1 MVRDRRESVGGD
13 EVDEAIDPDA
23 DPDEQAAALFGEAEA
38 RVPDDGSGDEDSDAI
53 SACRW
58 CRETFSTVTGQRTH
72 SCEGRSDAEASW
84 QGEDAGATDASAAHD
99 TIKPQVHELNAQL
112 LFTPTTDEPGEDG
125 LYPYRLL
132 LDRWE
137 PDLVCSFEAADTEW
151 VFASEDSLDAHDIH
165 PAEYD
170 HRNPNYWHGNIK
182 TRPGDS
188 GESYIEFTA
197 PLVDASDP
205 NLNRRVTLIIRPGF
219 DGAVNIADGE
229 PIDSLQGCPE
239 GVRIEVKSSSVDR
252 DDLLDV
258 IQGFAG
264 QLGIRPDWFARD
276 HVHDRSR
283 ITGLAYYVRLLK
295 EVADDHFV
303 NPDGLLERLAVFSS
317 RRQGQGELKWDNED
331 ISGKRTAV
339 SLNPTGLS
347 NLYRGHGV
355 GKLLKCYLMKNARE
369 DARDPD
375 DHPTDHPKVEV
386 QWSRGYTPYDV
397 SIPFLAEH
405 AEDGIDIDDL
415 AVELQEYLVNAIQWA
430 GLSRRPEA
438 EHWVPDDHFG
448 PVAMEQDVRQAV
460 SIVGDPIDLAVDQE
474 RNLATKSMLEDP
486 PTEKQQGVLR
496 ALADGGEFDTQA
508 ALAEAADT
516 STSTVSRT
524 FRKYESLLSTMQQLS
539 FEDSIV
545 RDRVQELMA
554 ILERDLD
561 GIERGIRSLLSSA
574 DAEVSEDSPFGKWVK
589 RYGAT
594 LKDHHRDGLR
604 LDLASGNL
612 SRHELVK
619 VLRAGF
625 QAADA
630 TPGIDVRKFAFAHV
644 AYHDE
649 NGERVWKNEK
659 VAVNNAV
666 ETEILGVEGTGRL
679 V

>member
-1 MVRDRRESVGGD
+1 MARERREPVGDD
-13 EVDEAIDPDA
+13 EIEEAIDA
-23 DPDEQAAALFGEAEA
+23 DLDPVAQAEA
-38 RVPDDGSGDEDSDAI
+38 VFGDAEPDTSDAERDDEDSDAI
-53 SACRW
+53 SGCRW
-58 CRETFSTVTGQRTH
+58 CRELFSTVTGQRTH
-72 SCEGRSDAEASW
+72 TCEDRSDAEGRW
-84 QGEDAGATDASAAHD
+84 EGDEPGATEPTAIHD
-99 TIKPQVHELNAQL
+99 TVKPQVHELNAQL

-151 VFASEDSLDAHDIH
+151 VFASEASLEAHGIQ
-165 PAEYD
+165 PEAYD
-170 HRNPNYWHGNIK
+170 HKNAGYWQGNIK
-182 TRPGDS
+182 TRPQDS

-205 NLNRRVTLIIRPGF
+205 NLNRRVTLIIRPALEGI
-219 DGAVNIADGE
+219 NIDDDE
-229 PIDSLQGCPE
+229 PIDSLRGCPE

-252 DDLLDV
+252 EDLLDV

-276 HVHDRSR
+276 HVHERSR
-283 ITGLAYYVRLLK
+283 ITGLAYYVRVLK
-295 EVADDHFV
+295 QVADQHLV
-303 NPDGLLERLAVFSS
+303 NPEGLLERLAVFSS

-331 ISGKRTAV
+331 VSGKRTAV

-347 NLYRGHGV
+347 NLYSGHGV

-375 DHPTDHPKVEV
+375 GHPTDHPKLEV

-397 SIPFLAEH
+397 SIPFLTEH
-405 AEDGIDIDDL
+405 ADGGLTIDDL

-438 EHWVPDDHFG
+438 EHWVPDDHFA
-448 PVAMEQDVRQAV
+448 PVAMEQEVRQAV
-460 SIVGDPIDLAVDQE
+460 DIVGDPIDLAVDQE
-474 RNLATKSMLEDP
+474 RNLATKAMLEDP
-486 PTEKQQGVLR
+486 PTEHQQGVLR
-496 ALADGGEFDTQA
+496 ALADGGEFEDQA
-508 ALAEAADT
+508 ALADAADT

-539 FEDSIV
+539 FADSIV

-561 GIERGIRSLLSSA
+561 GIQRGIRSLLSSA
-574 DAEVSEDSPFGKWVK
+574 DQEVPEDSPFGKWVQ

-594 LKDHHRDGLR
+594 LQDHHRDGLR

-625 QAADA
+625 EAADA

-649 NGERVWKNEK
+649 QGERVWKNEK

-666 ETEILGVEGTGRL
+666 ETEILGRKGTGRL

>member
-1 MVRDRRESVGGD
+1 MVRERREPVGSD
-13 EVDEAIDPDA
+13 EVEEAIDA
-23 DPDEQAAALFGEAEA
+23 DLDPVAQAEAVFGEAQ
-38 RVPDDGSGDEDSDAI
+38 PDTGDDDSDDEDSDAI
-53 SACRW
+53 SGCRW
-58 CRETFSTVTGQRTH
+58 CRELFSTVTGHRTH
-72 SCEGRSDAEASW
+72 SCEARSDAEARW
-84 QGEDAGATDASAAHD
+84 QGDEPGDTESTAIHD
-99 TIKPQVHELNAQL
+99 TVKPQVHELNAQL
-112 LFTPTTDEPGEDG
+112 LFTPTTDAPGEDG

-137 PDLVCSFEAADTEW
+137 PDLVCSFDAADTEW
-151 VFASEDSLDAHDIH
+151 VFASEDSLEAHGIQPD
-165 PAEYD
+165 EYD
-170 HRNPNYWHGNIK
+170 HKNAGYWHGNIK
-182 TRPGDS
+182 TRPQDS

-205 NLNRRVTLIIRPGF
+205 NLNRRVTLIIRPALEGI
-219 DGAVNIADGE
+219 NIDDDE

-239 GVRIEVKSSSVDR
+239 GVRIEVKSSSVAR
-252 DDLLDV
+252 EDLLEV
-258 IQGFAG
+258 TQGFAG
-264 QLGIRPDWFARD
+264 QLGIRPDWFTRE

-283 ITGLAYYVRLLK
+283 ITGLAYYVRVLK
-295 EVADDHFV
+295 DVADQHVV
-303 NPDGLLERLAVFSS
+303 NPEGLLERLAMFTS

-331 ISGKRTAV
+331 VSGKRTAV

-347 NLYRGHGV
+347 NLYSGHGV

-369 DARDPD
+369 AGRDPE
-375 DHPTDHPKVEV
+375 DHPTDHPKLEV

-405 AEDGIDIDDL
+405 ADGGLTIDEL

-438 EHWVPDDHFG
+438 EHWVPDDHFA
-448 PVAMEQDVRQAV
+448 PVAMEQEVRQAV
-460 SIVGDPIDLAVDQE
+460 DVVGDPIDLAVDQE
-474 RNLATKSMLEDP
+474 RNLATKAMLEDP
-486 PTEKQQGVLR
+486 PTEQQQGVLR
-496 ALADGGEFDTQA
+496 ALADGGAFEDQA
-508 ALAEAADT
+508 ALADAADT

-561 GIERGIRSLLSSA
+561 GIQRGIRSLLSSA
-574 DAEVSEDSPFGKWVK
+574 DAEVPEDSPFGKWVQ

-594 LKDHHRDGLR
+594 LQDSHRDGLR

-625 QAADA
+625 EAADA

-649 NGERVWKNEK
+649 DGERVWNNEK

-666 ETEILGVEGTGRL
+666 ETEILGRAGTGRL